1 MRRTAA
7 LLALTSSALST
18 LGALAALVVLGPRAS
33 DLPGRPLSPGGWTGW
48 IAGQRPDETIAAVAG
63 LAAYAVV
70 AWLSVG
76 LLAAAAGR
84 LPGAMGRRAQRVA
97 EALTPVAL
105 RRLTAAAMGAALGL
119 GGAAPAQ
126 ADTDP
131 AGLDWPAATAT
142 ATPATAAAPR
152 AARASAVPPVPTGP
166 TPRADRQPATEV
178 TVRPGDCLWTIAA
191 QHLPGAPTAAQIAD
205 SWPRWYE
212 ANRDVI
218 GPEPD
223 LVLPGQRLTPPG

>member
-7 LLALTSSALST
+7 ALGLTGSVLSAL
-18 LGALAALVVLGPRAS
+18 GAMAALVVLGPHAS
-33 DLPGRPLSPGGWTGW
+33 DLPGQPLSPGGWIGW
-48 IAGQRPDETIAAVAG
+48 IARQRPDETIATLAG
-63 LAAYAVV
+63 VAAYAVV
-70 AWLSVG
+70 AWLTVG
-76 LLAAAAGR
+76 LLAAVAGR
-84 LPGAMGRRAQRVA
+84 LPGALGRRAQLVA
-97 EALTPVAL
+97 NALTPVAL

-142 ATPATAAAPR
+142 PATTAAPH
-152 AARASAVPPVPTGP
+152 AARASRVPPLPAGPSPSAVP
-166 TPRADRQPATEV
+166 QPATAV
-178 TVRPGDCLWTIAA
+178 TVHPGDCLWTIAA
-191 QHLPGAPTAAQIAD
+191 RHLPGVPTAAQIAD

-223 LVLPGQRLTPPG
+223 LVLPGQRLTPPD